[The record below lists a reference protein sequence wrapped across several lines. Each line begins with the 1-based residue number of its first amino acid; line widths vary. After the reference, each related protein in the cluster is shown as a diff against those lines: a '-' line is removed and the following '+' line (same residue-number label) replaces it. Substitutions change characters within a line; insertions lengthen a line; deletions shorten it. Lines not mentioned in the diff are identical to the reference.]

1 VSQPHLLLVDDSEAV
16 LAFER
21 AALSGHYAI
30 STALTGREALA
41 KIPQIDPAAVLLDL
55 SMPEMDGDEV
65 LARMQESPQL
75 RRIPVIVVS
84 SEKQRAEACL
94 KAGAKA
100 FLAKPV
106 RAQDLLPL
114 VERVLAQARA
124 EARAGNVAVLFV
136 TAGSIELG
144 LPLDCVHTVLH
155 QTATRPLPMGPAY
168 LSEMITLHGEP
179 VAVLDLARRL
189 GVQHVMPVLG
199 RKLVV
204 IAHNGARLAL
214 CVDDVRDPEEL
225 LATDV
230 TPREKLGGA
239 EHGSLQEALLG
250 VARTPRGLLPLIDPC
265 ALVSREL
272 LKKLAAGLRAAEQPP
287 EAAR

>member
-1 VSQPHLLLVDDSEAV
+1 MSLPHLLLVDDSEAV

-21 AALSGHYAI
+21 AALSGHYAV

-41 KIPQIDPAAVLLDL
+41 KIPQIDPAAILLDL

-65 LARMQESPQL
+65 LSRLQQDPQL
-75 RRIPVIVVS
+75 RRIPVIIVS
-84 SEKQRAEACL
+84 SEKQRAESCI

-124 EARAGNVAVLFV
+124 EARAGNQAALFV
-136 TAGSIELG
+136 TVGNIELG
-144 LPLDCVHTVLH
+144 LPLFCVRMVLH
-155 QTATRPLPMGPAY
+155 QTATRPLPLGPSY

-179 VAVLDLARRL
+179 LAVLDLARRL
-189 GVQHVMPVLG
+189 GVQHVMPVLE

-204 IAHNGARLAL
+204 IEREGARLAL

-225 LATDV
+225 LQSDV
-230 TPREKLGGA
+230 TPREKLGGV
-239 EHGSLQEALLG
+239 EFGELQEALLG
-250 VARTPRGLLPLIDPC
+250 IARTPRGPLPLVDPR
-265 ALVSREL
+265 ALLSRDL
-272 LKKLAAGLRAAEQPP
+272 LRKLAAGLRAQVSP
-287 EAAR
+287 EAER